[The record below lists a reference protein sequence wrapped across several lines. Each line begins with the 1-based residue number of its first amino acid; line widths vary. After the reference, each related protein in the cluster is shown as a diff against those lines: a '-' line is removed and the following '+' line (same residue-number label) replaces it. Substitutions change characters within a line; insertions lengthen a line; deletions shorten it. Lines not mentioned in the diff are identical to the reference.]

1 MKCAGPAEAWLTG
14 LGYRR
19 DRDTLS
25 GCCGT
30 GGGHFTILRVWWRLL
45 GSEAG
50 KIELENKKKY
60 CGKDVRREQRR
71 GWPQVDST
79 TISG

>member
-1 MKCAGPAEAWLTG
+1 MQDLQKPGSQGCGIEEIG
-14 LGYRR
+14 I
-19 DRDTLS
+19 TLS

-30 GGGHFTILRVWWRLL
+30 VGGHFTILRVWWRLL

>member
-30 GGGHFTILRVWWRLL
+30 GGGHFTVLRVWWRLL

-50 KIELENKKKY
+50 KIKVSRV
-60 CGKDVRREQRR
+60 GKQKEVLWEGRKT
-71 GWPQVDST
+71 GAA
-79 TISG
+79 